1 MIHEQAEYQRHK
13 AQSQIG
19 VLASGVRITITS
31 TISIIISTMPN
42 LSSEVLEEVV
52 SLLEQG
58 GELTHRLA
66 QGLVRHALPEH
77 GLLKRKSKD

>member
-1 MIHEQAEYQRHK
+1 MIHEQAEYRRHK

-19 VLASGVRITITS
+19 VLASGKRITITT

-42 LSSEVLEEVV
+42 LASEVLEEVV

-66 QGLVRHALPEH
+66 QGLVRNTLPEH
-77 GLLKRKSKD
+77 ALLKQKNKD

>member
-1 MIHEQAEYQRHK
+1 MTH
-13 AQSQIG
+13 
-19 VLASGVRITITS
+19 LA
-31 TISIIISTMPN
+31 
-42 LSSEVLEEVV
+42 SEVLEEVV

-77 GLLKRKSKD
+77 SFLTNASEKS

>member
-1 MIHEQAEYQRHK
+1 
-13 AQSQIG
+13 
-19 VLASGVRITITS
+19 
-31 TISIIISTMPN
+31 MPN
-42 LSSEVLEEVV
+42 LASEVLEEVV

-77 GLLKRKSKD
+77 GLLKGKGRNEK